1 MFVVWFEKHGVWHWV
16 EVFQEETANIV
27 REALAA
33 QGYKVSETSKD
44 PRKYSV
50 IEQGAK

>member
-16 EVFQEETANIV
+16 EIYQEETANIV
-27 REALAA
+27 RQALRDK
-33 QGYKVSETSKD
+33 GYHVTDGSLD

-50 IEQGAK
+50 VENKGK